1 MTSALAHGQDSRTG
15 KKGMEVGAKYRDP
28 LCRFTP
34 TPHTADLRVMDR
46 TVRLETNSPTV
57 LGQTVRLFER
67 YQAPP
72 LSRAEFLW
80 RIVGE
85 NRSGLKPPWPE
96 MTAFSDDA
104 LRYVNLGQQNFFAV
118 DLEAREAVAFLS
130 EDLAVDDLGFSS
142 VFLATLFDLT
152 AAALRL
158 TQIPAA
164 CVARDS
170 KAVLI
175 FGPPTSGK
183 TSSTY
188 LAGKLGLEFHADQ
201 VTFLE
206 LKPDG
211 VHAWGQFWPAA
222 FREDTSQ
229 FLPELASATRPFA
242 YGTLTFRCF
251 ERHPFQRPEARSV
264 VPVCCAFLERRPG
277 AAPRLGRLPS
287 TEFDERLRRSLCFRE
302 DERFDAQ
309 RTETLRALAK
319 LPAYRLTYGEP
330 RAAAGLYLDLVG
342 ARSLPEVAP

>member
-1 MTSALAHGQDSRTG
+1 
-15 KKGMEVGAKYRDP
+15 
-28 LCRFTP
+28 
-34 TPHTADLRVMDR
+34 
-46 TVRLETNSPTV
+46 
-57 LGQTVRLFER
+57 
-67 YQAPP
+67 
-72 LSRAEFLW
+72 
-80 RIVGE
+80 
-85 NRSGLKPPWPE
+85 

-118 DLEAREAVAFLS
+118 DLEAHEAVAFLS
-130 EDLAVDDLGFSS
+130 EDLARDDLGFSS

-164 CVARDS
+164 CVAMGG

-175 FGPPTSGK
+175 FGPPGSGK

-222 FREDTSQ
+222 FREDTIQ
-229 FLPELASATRPFA
+229 FLPELASVTRPFT

-264 VPVCCAFLERRPG
+264 VPVCCAFLERRSG

-287 TEFDERLRRSLCFRE
+287 AEFDERLRRGLCFEE
-302 DERFDAQ
+302 DERFEAQ
-309 RTETLRALAK
+309 RTETLRALAE
-319 LPAYRLTYGEP
+319 LPAYRLTYDEP
-330 RAAAGLYLDLVG
+330 RVAAGLYLDLVG
-342 ARSLPEVAP
+342 ARPLPEVAP

>member
-1 MTSALAHGQDSRTG
+1 
-15 KKGMEVGAKYRDP
+15 MEVSAKYRDP

-34 TPHTADLRVMDR
+34 TPLAANLRVMDR
-46 TVRLETNSPTV
+46 TVRLETNSPAV

-85 NRSGLKPPWPE
+85 DRSGLKPPWPE

-158 TQIPAA
+158 TQISAA
-164 CVARDS
+164 CVGMGS
-170 KAVLI
+170 EAVLI
-175 FGPPTSGK
+175 FGPPGSGK

-201 VTFLE
+201 VTFIE
-206 LKPDG
+206 FKPDG

-229 FLPELASATRPFA
+229 FLPELASATRSFT

-264 VPVCCAFLERRPG
+264 VPVCCAFLERRSG

-287 TEFDERLRRSLCFRE
+287 AEFDERLGRGLCFNE
-302 DERFDAQ
+302 DERFEAQ
-309 RTETLRALAK
+309 RTETLRALAE
-319 LPAYRLTYGEP
+319 LPAYRLTYDEP
-330 RAAAGLYLDLVG
+330 RAAAGLFPGLLGV
-342 ARSLPEVAP
+342 RPLPEVKP

>member
-1 MTSALAHGQDSRTG
+1 
-15 KKGMEVGAKYRDP
+15 MEVSAKYRDP

-34 TPHTADLRVMDR
+34 TPLAADLRVMDR
-46 TVRLETNSPTV
+46 TVLLETNSPAV

-72 LSRAEFLW
+72 SSRAELLW

-85 NRSGLKPPWPE
+85 GRSGLKPPWPE

-130 EDLAVDDLGFSS
+130 EDLAMDDLGFSS

-158 TQIPAA
+158 TQISAA
-164 CVARDS
+164 CVAMGS
-170 KAVLI
+170 EAVLI
-175 FGPPTSGK
+175 FGPPGSGK

-229 FLPELASATRPFA
+229 FLPELARRASRVASPEGRNTLRLAVLPLGADSLKRRTEAKLVRHTVRAQSGARHCATAPLGGNKGWEA
-242 YGTLTFRCF
+242 A
-251 ERHPFQRPEARSV
+251 HPLPEPTKLA
-264 VPVCCAFLERRPG
+264 
-277 AAPRLGRLPS
+277 
-287 TEFDERLRRSLCFRE
+287 LRR
-302 DERFDAQ
+302 
-309 RTETLRALAK
+309 RAC
-319 LPAYRLTYGEP
+319 P
-330 RAAAGLYLDLVG
+330 RRGHTGCRNGFPSRGGV
-342 ARSLPEVAP
+342 S